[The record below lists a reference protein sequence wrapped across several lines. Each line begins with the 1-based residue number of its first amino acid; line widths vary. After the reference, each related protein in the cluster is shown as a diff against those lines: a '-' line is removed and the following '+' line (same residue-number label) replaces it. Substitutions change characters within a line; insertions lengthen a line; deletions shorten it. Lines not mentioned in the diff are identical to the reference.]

1 MLCFNCGEEISS
13 DAVCC
18 PHCGCQTYFPK
29 SHRNPAEIETEE
41 KKPAQKSASPKR
53 PQPYRP
59 PNTQQGQQ
67 RPYQRHSSPASCQ
80 NCSAV
85 NPFHSPKKRGIA
97 ALLCLFLGCFGIH
110 RFYVGKIGT
119 GLLWLLTFGLFGIG
133 TFVDLLVILFGS
145 FRDRDGRRLAHW

>member
-13 DAVCC
+13 SAVCC

-29 SHRNPAEIETEE
+29 SHQNPAEPEPN
-41 KKPAQKSASPKR
+41 KQKPVSPKG

-59 PNTQQGQQ
+59 PNVQPNRQQHISDDRQ
-67 RPYQRHSSPASCQ
+67 SPPAGCQ
-80 NCSAV
+80 NCSGAHL
-85 NPFHSPKKRGIA
+85 FHSPKKRGIA
-97 ALLCLFLGCFGIH
+97 ALLCFFLGSFGIH

-119 GLLWLLTFGLFGIG
+119 GLLWLLTFGWFGIG
-133 TFVDLLVILFGS
+133 TFIDLLVILFGS

>member
-13 DAVCC
+13 DTVCC

-29 SHRNPAEIETEE
+29 SQQNPAESEPE
-41 KKPAQKSASPKR
+41 KRKPVPPKG

-59 PNTQQGQQ
+59 PNVQQNRQQ
-67 RPYQRHSSPASCQ
+67 RTSYDRQSPPASCQ
-80 NCSAV
+80 NCSGF

-97 ALLCLFLGCFGIH
+97 ALLCFFLGGFGIH

-119 GLLWLLTFGLFGIG
+119 GLLWLLTFGWFGIG
-133 TFVDLLVILFGS
+133 TSIDLLVILFGS